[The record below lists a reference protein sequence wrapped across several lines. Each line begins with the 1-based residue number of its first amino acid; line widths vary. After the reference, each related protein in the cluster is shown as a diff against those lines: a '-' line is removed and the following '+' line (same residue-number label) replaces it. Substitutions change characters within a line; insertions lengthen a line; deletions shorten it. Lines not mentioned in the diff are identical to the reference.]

1 MMKESKFIIYDYIF
15 SNRKKNLEKSLKE
28 YGIPYKDANNTI
40 CFETHFE
47 NETQKWYAEYKKDK
61 ILFLSFFC
69 ESENPND
76 SSAIR
81 EQLKRNYLLVNQDK
95 MAMVDNYVCVSDEN
109 INIFVEITQ
118 VFRMRIS
125 FVPEGINANHRKK
138 KNARENIYFALN
150 IVLGLGLSSICYF
163 LYNSINL
170 KCLNMIMA
178 AVSIVFMFMSC
189 FFLSLEMEWS
199 RKKALKVSII
209 FSLVYWVAVFVFL
222 LIINQNSIP
231 DIGQRVIHSIYYAIF
246 AMPSYIVVV
255 IVVFLIMAAASYA

>member
-15 SNRKKNLEKSLKE
+15 SSRKKNLEISLKE

-81 EQLKRNYLLVNQDK
+81 DQLKRNYLLVNHDT
-95 MAMVDNYVCVSDEN
+95 MAMVDNYVCTSDGN

-125 FVPEGINANHRKK
+125 FVKEGINTNHRGKK
-138 KNARENIYFALN
+138 KARENIYLALN
-150 IVLGLGLSSICYF
+150 IVLGFGLSSICYI

-170 KCLNMIMA
+170 KWLNILMA

-189 FFLSLEMEWS
+189 FFLLEMEWS
-199 RKKALKVSII
+199 RKKALKITII
-209 FSLVYWVAVFVFL
+209 FSLVYWLVVFVFL

-231 DIGQRVIHSIYYAIF
+231 DNGQRAIHSIYYAIY

-255 IVVFLIMAAASYA
+255 IVALLIMAAASYA

>member
-15 SNRKKNLEKSLKE
+15 SSRKKNLEKSLRE

-81 EQLKRNYLLVNQDK
+81 DQLKRNYLFVNHDT

-109 INIFVEITQ
+109 INISVEITQ

-125 FVPEGINANHRKK
+125 FVPEGINRNYKVK
-138 KNARENIYFALN
+138 DSKENIYLALN
-150 IVLGLGLSSICYF
+150 IVLGLGLSVVCYL
-163 LYNSINL
+163 LYNLINL
-170 KCLNMIMA
+170 KWLNILMA
-178 AVSIVFMFMSC
+178 VFSIVFMLVSC
-189 FFLSLEMEWS
+189 FFLSLEIEWS
-199 RKKALKVSII
+199 RKKALKISMI
-209 FSLVYWVAVFVFL
+209 FSLVYWKEICSV
-222 LIINQNSIP
+222 S
-231 DIGQRVIHSIYYAIF
+231 
-246 AMPSYIVVV
+246 
-255 IVVFLIMAAASYA
+255 

>member
-1 MMKESKFIIYDYIF
+1 MMKESKFIIYDFIF
-15 SNRKKNLEKSLKE
+15 SSRKKNLEKSLKE

-69 ESENPND
+69 ESENPDD

-81 EQLKRNYLLVNQDK
+81 DQLKRNYLFVNHDT
-95 MAMVDNYVCVSDEN
+95 MAMVDNYVCTSDRN

-118 VFRMRIS
+118 VFRIRIS
-125 FVPEGINANHRKK
+125 FVPEGINTNHRVKDSK
-138 KNARENIYFALN
+138 ENIYLALN
-150 IVLGLGLSSICYF
+150 IVLGLGLSSICFF
-163 LYNSINL
+163 LYNLINL
-170 KCLNMIMA
+170 KWLNILMA
-178 AVSIVFMFMSC
+178 VFSIVFMLVSC
-189 FFLSLEMEWS
+189 FFLSLGMDGS
-199 RKKALKVSII
+199 RKKSLIVSVI
-209 FSLVYWVAVFVFL
+209 FSLVYWGVVFVFL

-231 DIGQRVIHSIYYAIF
+231 DIGQRVVNSTYYAIY

-255 IVVFLIMAAASYA
+255 IVAFLIMAAASYA

>member
-15 SNRKKNLEKSLKE
+15 SSRKKNLEKSLKE

-69 ESENPND
+69 ESENPDD

-81 EQLKRNYLLVNQDK
+81 DQLKRNYLLVNHDT
-95 MAMVDNYVCVSDEN
+95 MAKVDNYVCVSDGN
-109 INIFVEITQ
+109 INISVEITQ

-125 FVPEGINANHRKK
+125 FVREGINTNHKGK
-138 KNARENIYFALN
+138 KNARENIYLALN
-150 IVLGLGLSSICYF
+150 IVLGFGLSFICYF

-170 KCLNMIMA
+170 KWLNILMA
-178 AVSIVFMFMSC
+178 AVSIVFMFVSC
-189 FFLSLEMEWS
+189 FFLLKMEWS
-199 RKKALKVSII
+199 RKKALKITII
-209 FSLVYWVAVFVFL
+209 FSLVYWLAVFVFL
-222 LIINQNSIP
+222 LIINQNNIP
-231 DIGQRVIHSIYYAIF
+231 DMRQRAIHSIYYAIY
-246 AMPSYIVVV
+246 AMPSFIVVV
-255 IVVFLIMAAASYA
+255 IVAFLIMAAASYA